1 METTIMENQMEKQME
16 NEMETHTLNPK
27 HLIPKLQTLNPA
39 VRLNAWL
46 PPQLPRIFSYVPVLH
61 AVGLSASECE
71 EKLAFKV

>member
-16 NEMETHTLNPK
+16 NEMETHTLNPRP
-27 HLIPKLQTLNPA
+27 LNPKPQTLNPA

-61 AVGLSASECE
+61 VVGLSASEYE
-71 EKLAFKV
+71 EKLVVKV